1 MSRTSQPT
9 ANGRTLRRLL
19 RSQRGIAATEF
30 GLIAPVF
37 FLFVFG
43 MFHIGHMVYAKAVF
57 EGAVERAARESSLET
72 ADTTAADNMVKTLV
86 KPILPNVTLITT
98 RTSYFDFADIAR
110 PEKWTDNKGKDAF
123 GNWIN
128 YPGRNNGIC
137 DQGEAYVDENRSGQW
152 ESDIGSQGNGG
163 AGDVVLYTVK
173 ATYTPLF
180 QVPFLPSQWTDK
192 QLVATAVKKNQP
204 FALQTKYATTA
215 GTCT

>member
-1 MSRTSQPT
+1 MRPVIRLVG
-9 ANGRTLRRLL
+9 GRTLRRLH

-72 ADTTAADNMVKTLV
+72 ADTTAADNMVKALV
-86 KPILPNVTLITT
+86 RPILPGLILTTT
-98 RTSYFDFADIAR
+98 RTSYYDFADIAR
-110 PEKWTDNKGKDAF
+110 PEKWTDNKGKNAA
-123 GNWIN
+123 GAWIE

-137 DQGEAYVDENRSGQW
+137 DQGEAYVDENRSGSW
-152 ESDIGSQGNGG
+152 ESDIGLAGNGG
-163 AGDVVLYTVK
+163 SSDVILYTAK

-180 QVPFLPSQWTDK
+180 RVPFLPTQWTDR
-192 QLVATAVKKNQP
+192 QLIATAVKKNQP

>member
-1 MSRTSQPT
+1 MRPALPSPKVR
-9 ANGRTLRRLL
+9 ALHRLL

-43 MFHIGHMVYAKAVF
+43 MFHLGHMVYAKAVF

-72 ADTTAADNMVKTLV
+72 ADTTAADAMVKALI
-86 KPILPNVTLITT
+86 KPLLPGVTLQTT
-98 RTSYFDFADIAR
+98 RTSYYDFADIAR
-110 PEKWTDNKGKDAF
+110 PEKWTDNKGKDKF

-128 YPGRNNGIC
+128 YPGRDNGVC
-137 DQGEAYVDENRSGQW
+137 DQGEAYIDENGSGQW
-152 ESDIGSQGNGG
+152 ESDIGVGGNGG
-163 AGDVVLYTVK
+163 AGDVILYTVK

-180 QVPFLPSQWTDK
+180 RVPFLPAQWTDK

-204 FALQTKYATTA
+204 FAAQVKYSSTA
-215 GTCT
+215 GTCP

>member
-1 MSRTSQPT
+1 MTARPRPFSLGVLRHLSSSQ
-9 ANGRTLRRLL
+9 
-19 RSQRGIAATEF
+19 QGIAATEF

-43 MFHIGHMVYAKAVF
+43 MFHLGHMVYAKAVF
-57 EGAVERAARESSLET
+57 EGAVERAARASSLET
-72 ADTTAADNMVKTLV
+72 ADTTAADDMVKDLIR
-86 KPILPNVTLITT
+86 PILPSVTLQST
-98 RTSYFDFADIAR
+98 RTSYYDFADIKR
-110 PEKWTDNKGKDAF
+110 PEKWTDNKGKNSS
-123 GNWIN
+123 GQWIE

-152 ESDIGSQGNGG
+152 ESDIGTSGNGG

-180 QVPFLPSQWTDK
+180 RVPFLPTQWTDR

-204 FALQTKYATTA
+204 FALQVKYSTSS
-215 GTCT
+215 GTCV